1 MQTTTRRGPG
11 RPKGTLTLEVALAS
25 YLLDRAA
32 LLDPPEDDGR
42 TWPSTKYQH
51 GIIAFCYEVLGCVD
65 RVTSR
70 GVKVPGITRTQK
82 KVLLAI
88 QRAAHGGAGRVA
100 VKAGRKVGKTWV
112 AAAAALWFYCSF
124 PRAHVWLT
132 APKIDQ
138 VDDLVWIEIREAWRK
153 AIVPIDGVPAT
164 SSETGLVASD
174 DRSIKGRVARTKEAA
189 TGRSG
194 RQFYIIDEASGVSA
208 DTLEAIE
215 GNRAGGHV
223 PILMIANPTRTDG
236 EFFEA
241 FHKKKALYG
250 GGDPEKGPFTI
261 SSEESPNFI
270 AGEDVIEGM
279 ATRDWIQEMETVHG
293 RDSAFF
299 RHNVL
304 GEFAEGEFG
313 KIIKLSTIVEAQKR
327 FDGPVEE
334 KGSLVIGLDVA
345 GAGPAGDKTVF
356 APRRGN
362 RVRIHDHKGL
372 DEAAILAHLNGYI
385 ALYELDAREE
395 VLVVVDADG
404 EVGARVVGHLRAAAL
419 DPKARFKVFGVR
431 SGEWAEREPRAF
443 AKTRDELWA
452 WCSRWLVAGGAIP
465 DDAELAQE
473 LHAPSWHADDKNRQ
487 YATKKRDGANN
498 LIKILGRSPDKA
510 DAVCLSTWV
519 EGHEREPN
527 TAQYEQGA
535 IEDLRDAII
544 TPYDSEFDPWKGQ
557 R

>member
-1 MQTTTRRGPG
+1 MPTTTRRGPG
-11 RPKGTLTLEVALAS
+11 RPKGTLTLEAALAG
-25 YLLDRAA
+25 YLLERAA

-51 GIIAFCYEVLGCVD
+51 DIIAFCYEVLGCVD
-65 RVTSR
+65 RVTAR
-70 GVKVPGITRTQK
+70 GIKVPGITRTQK
-82 KVLLAI
+82 KILLAL
-88 QRAAHGGAGRVA
+88 QRAAHGGGRIA
-100 VKAGRKVGKTWV
+100 VKAGRKVGKTWI

-124 PRAHVWLT
+124 ARGRVWLT

-138 VDDLVWIEIREAWRK
+138 VDDIVWIEIREAYRK
-153 AIVPIDGVPAT
+153 AIIPIDGVPAQ
-164 SSETGLVASD
+164 SSETGLVAAD
-174 DRSIKGRVARTKEAA
+174 DRSIKGRVSRTKEAA
-189 TGRSG
+189 QGYSG
-194 RQFYIIDEASGVSA
+194 RQFYIVDEATGMAA
-208 DTLEAIE
+208 DPLEALE
-215 GNRAGGHV
+215 GNRAGGNV
-223 PILMIANPTRTDG
+223 LTLLIANPTRTEG

-261 SSEESPNFI
+261 SSEESPNFLT
-270 AGEDVIEGM
+270 GEIVIEGM
-279 ATRDWIQEMETVHG
+279 ATREWIQEMEKIHG

-313 KIIKLSTIVEAQKR
+313 KIIKLSAIVEAQKR

-334 KGSLVIGLDVA
+334 KGPLVIGVDVA
-345 GAGPAGDKTVF
+345 GAGPGGDKTVF
-356 APRRGN
+356 APRRGF

-372 DEAAILAHLNGYI
+372 TEAAILEHLNGYI
-385 ALYELDAREE
+385 ALYALDAREE

-452 WCSRWLVAGGAIP
+452 WCARWLEAGGAIP

-473 LHAPSWHADDKNRQ
+473 LHAPSWYADDRNRQ

-510 DAVCLSTWV
+510 DAVCLAVWV
-519 EGHEREPN
+519 AGHEREPN

-535 IEDLRDAII
+535 IEDLKDSII
-544 TPYDSEFDPWKGQ
+544 TPYDSVFDPYKGT